1 VVIGKAQRETRFAA
15 RAVRIDSTV
24 VEADIRYPTDAGLAW
39 QGAGAGPRG
48 PKAGRQAARPDQPG
62 RGPVPATGQDGAGVS
77 RTLAWRTSQR
87 REDVM
92 KLNAKAGW
100 TLARSIGEAR
110 ALAAQARASA
120 RGRGA
125 QTKLAAVVGS
135 VLDVPC
141 TDGLRQVRAGPG
153 AQLSL
158 GWRAPGAVSG
168 SPVVGGHTVYSLDP
182 AGGTLYALDAD
193 RGTVR
198 ASAPVGQTSR
208 FASPTLA
215 GGLVLVGTMTGVVAL
230 AAPAV
235 AWEQTAGTPGPPADA
250 WRQQTSTAATWTW
263 STSRTPQGYGHTAH
277 KRSIPVRGGADDH
290 LLKSHVHELREPGGH
305 P

>member
-1 VVIGKAQRETRFAA
+1 
-15 RAVRIDSTV
+15 
-24 VEADIRYPTDAGLAW
+24 
-39 QGAGAGPRG
+39 
-48 PKAGRQAARPDQPG
+48 
-62 RGPVPATGQDGAGVS
+62 
-77 RTLAWRTSQR
+77 
-87 REDVM
+87 M
-92 KLNAKAGW
+92 KLNAKAGR

-135 VLDVPC
+135 VLYVPC

-230 AAPAV
+230 AARP
-235 AWEQTAGTPGPPADA
+235 
-250 WRQQTSTAATWTW
+250 
-263 STSRTPQGYGHTAH
+263 
-277 KRSIPVRGGADDH
+277 
-290 LLKSHVHELREPGGH
+290 
-305 P
+305 